1 MWIHSARRLKTESEV
16 NSNVLTKELAWLVQA
31 TAMTAALPQPAQ
43 QGRGAGE
50 EVWEMDGVVHVTQV
64 LVGYCRIFTFI
75 LNENRNH

>member
-50 EVWEMDGVVHVTQV
+50 EVWEMEWSSPCHTGPCGLLQNF
-64 LVGYCRIFTFI
+64 YFYS
-75 LNENRNH
+75 E